1 MNRAKVI
8 SVNPAHKT
16 LGSMLEA
23 GLAPG
28 TLGRRILASTSV
40 TPRTFPLVSVLLGVG
55 KNTGKSFSRKLLAIR
70 FVIGSIL
77 IAVALCTS
85 TGYMSLP
92 AIMATVAGA
101 SAIIGFLTRP
111 VTAAAAVIAGRQAV
125 LAAIGGTI
133 DETAIFSALLYAT
146 IAITGPG
153 LFSIDALMCKKTTR
167 KTNPVP
173 RPDAM
178 SYKAYLTE

>member
-92 AIMATVAGA
+92 AIM
-101 SAIIGFLTRP
+101 GFLTRP

-173 RPDAM
+173 RRDAM

>member
-146 IAITGPG
+146 IAIPGPG
-153 LFSIDALMCKKTTR
+153 VFSIDALMCKKTTR
-167 KTNPVP
+167 RTNPVP
-173 RPDAM
+173 QRDAM
-178 SYKAYLTE
+178 SYKAYLSE

>member
-23 GLAPG
+23 GLSPG

-40 TPRTFPLVSVLLGVG
+40 TPRN
-55 KNTGKSFSRKLLAIR
+55 NTGKSFSRKLLAIR

-77 IAVALCTS
+77 IAVALCTA

-133 DETAIFSALLYAT
+133 DDTAIFSALLYAT

-153 LFSIDALMCKKTTR
+153 LFSIDALICKKTAR
-167 KTNPVP
+167 KTRRTP
-173 RPDAM
+173 RRDAM

>member
-23 GLAPG
+23 GLAGYAG
-28 TLGRRILASTSV
+28 TPRILASTSV

-55 KNTGKSFSRKLLAIR
+55 KNTGKVFSRKLLAIR

-92 AIMATVAGA
+92 
-101 SAIIGFLTRP
+101 
-111 VTAAAAVIAGRQAV
+111 Q
-125 LAAIGGTI
+125 
-133 DETAIFSALLYAT
+133 
-146 IAITGPG
+146 
-153 LFSIDALMCKKTTR
+153 
-167 KTNPVP
+167 
-173 RPDAM
+173 
-178 SYKAYLTE
+178 

>member
-23 GLAPG
+23 GLSPG

-55 KNTGKSFSRKLLAIR
+55 NNTGKSFSRKLLAIR

-77 IAVALCTS
+77 IAVALCTA

-125 LAAIGGTI
+125 LAAIGGKI
-133 DETAIFSALLYAT
+133 DDTEIFSEIISAT

-153 LFSIDALMCKKTTR
+153 IFSIDALI
-167 KTNPVP
+167 
-173 RPDAM
+173 
-178 SYKAYLTE
+178 